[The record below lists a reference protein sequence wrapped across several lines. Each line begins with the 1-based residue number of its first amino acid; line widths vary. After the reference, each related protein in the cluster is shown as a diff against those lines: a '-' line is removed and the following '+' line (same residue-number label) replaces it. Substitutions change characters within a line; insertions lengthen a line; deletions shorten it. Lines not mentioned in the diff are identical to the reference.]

1 MVKFNHFLGGIL
13 LVSGTTIGAG
23 MLALPVLTSFVG
35 FFPSILIF
43 LVCWLVM
50 LATAYFFL
58 DVNFAVKGEPNLISM
73 THKTLG
79 LWGKIVAWVFYI
91 LLLYSLL
98 AAYIAGSVPVFS
110 SAIEDITGWII
121 PAWLGPFALPL
132 IFGGFVYLGTLGV
145 DLINRLLMFGLVL
158 SYLLL
163 VGVLPSHIQAEN
175 LLHIDWAPSLIA
187 IPVVITSFGYHI
199 IIPTLTTYMNHD
211 KKHLRLTLLI
221 GSLVPL
227 VIYLLWQVMI
237 LGIVPLEGKY
247 SLVHAWKLGVPSTEP
262 LVMMLQQKWIGIG
275 ARFFMFFAIVT
286 SFLGVSLSLSDFLT
300 DGLKIKKSWEGRLLA
315 CLLVFVPPLFFVF
328 IYQRGFI
335 LALQYA
341 GAFVAVL
348 LIFLP
353 SMMAWKLKTPKF
365 YQTKKAKILMLSL
378 MLFSAFVVVLV
389 LLQQSG
395 VLKPLISQYVQ
406 A

>member
-1 MVKFNHFLGGIL
+1 
-13 LVSGTTIGAG
+13 